1 MNLALKWSLIVIYIV
16 TWSCYTFCFSCP
28 HLWFN
33 NERATTK
40 TPTFINCN
48 NYQSK
53 DNSFSK
59 HFLLQLSQRQSMLSA
74 VQISGHTGYLK
85 SFIKIQTSV
94 WFFFYHHLDTHF
106 FDCDIW
112 FVCTHKKTR
121 FCYIKEGNCSV
132 STGEYCVKFRMH
144 NLEMKSRR
152 RELILISAIILKSLS
167 LSISISPIS
176 LSYFLYPPQTHTFTH
191 KLFEYAKEESEREGE
206 KKPTT

>member
-28 HLWFN
+28 HLWLN
-33 NERATTK
+33 NERATRRTL
-40 TPTFINCN
+40 TFINCN

-53 DNSFSK
+53 DNSFSN
-59 HFLLQLSQRQSMLSA
+59 HFFCYNCHNGNPYFLLCKFPDTPDILNHLLKFKHRCGFFLSF
-74 VQISGHTGYLK
+74 GHTYLWLWHLICVHAQK
-85 SFIKIQTSV
+85 NTVLLYKRRKLFGFHWRILRKISHAQ
-94 WFFFYHHLDTHF
+94 
-106 FDCDIW
+106 
-112 FVCTHKKTR
+112 
-121 FCYIKEGNCSV
+121 
-132 STGEYCVKFRMH
+132 
-144 NLEMKSRR
+144 SRNEIAR